1 MRRLLYILMVLCPL
15 TVSADKF
22 DYLYLEAVRQM
33 DMEHYD
39 KAYELLLRCNE
50 MKPEAAE
57 VNYKLGLLDLA
68 MGLDSIGV
76 SHITRAA
83 ELAPDNTEFVER
95 LAQTYLYRNDIESA
109 TKVYERLVACVPDR
123 TDILEM
129 LTRIYE
135 QQHDYA
141 NLLKTLNR
149 IELQEGQSEELTLS
163 KMQAYSF
170 MGNQQGA
177 YNELKGLIDSHPN
190 DLNLQVMMGNWLL
203 TNGKKQEALQ
213 TFTKVLRE
221 EPANISAQTSLMDY
235 YRATGEEAKADSL
248 RDGLINNPRADDDTR
263 VTLLY
268 QWIKAAPKDS
278 IRGALEKILS
288 IKPEDIKARLDL
300 IEIMWADTVDMNVV
314 RECEK
319 AVEYVPNQP
328 ALYYYLG
335 VAQYLNEMNEDAIL
349 SLRLGA
355 ANIDR
360 DTSRKLCSDIY
371 LMLGDI
377 YHKIGDKKGAYE
389 AYDSCLVYDPD
400 RVLCLNN
407 YAYFLSLDKYKLDK
421 AENMSLKAI
430 TAEPDNGTYL
440 DTYAWI
446 LYQEG
451 RYEEAKKYI
460 DMAMEALEKK
470 HKELLDGAE
479 DNRTAVEKACQEET
493 EEVVE
498 HLKAINEKIKTKHE

>member
-1 MRRLLYILMVLCPL
+1 MRKLFYILLLLCPL
-15 TVSADKF
+15 TVSADKY

-33 DMEHYD
+33 DMERYD
-39 KAYELLLRCNE
+39 KAYELLLRCSE
-50 MKPEAAE
+50 LKPDAAE

-76 SHITRAA
+76 AHITRAS
-83 ELAPDNTEFVER
+83 ELAPDNTELVER

-109 TKVYERLVACVPDR
+109 TKVYENLVARVPDR
-123 TDILEM
+123 TDILEL

-135 QQHDYA
+135 QQRDYA

-170 MGNQQGA
+170 MGDQQGA
-177 YNELKGLIDSHPN
+177 YKELKGLIDSHPN

-203 TNGKKQEALQ
+203 SNGRKQEALQ
-213 TFTKVLRE
+213 AFTKVLRE

-235 YRATGEEAKADSL
+235 YNATGEEAKADSL
-248 RDGLINNPRADDDTR
+248 RDGIINNPRATDDTR
-263 VTLLY
+263 VALIY
-268 QWIKAAPKDS
+268 QWMKTAPQDS

-300 IEIMWADTVDMNVV
+300 IQILWEDTVDMNVV
-314 RECEK
+314 RECTK

-335 VAQYLNEMNEDAIL
+335 VAQYLNDMNEEAIH
-349 SLRLGA
+349 SLKLGA
-355 ANIDR
+355 GNIDQE
-360 DTSRKLCSDIY
+360 TSRKICSDIY

-377 YHKIGDKKGAYE
+377 YHKIGDKANAYN
-389 AYDSCLVYDPD
+389 AYDSCLVYDPN

-407 YAYFLSLDKYKLDK
+407 YAYFLSLDKHDLEK

-460 DMAMEALEKK
+460 DMAMESLEKR
-470 HKELLDGAE
+470 HRELLDEAA
-479 DNRTAVEKACQEET
+479 DNREAIEKACQEEKA
-493 EEVVE
+493 EVEE
-498 HLKAINEKIKTKHE
+498 HLKAINEKIKK

>member
-1 MRRLLYILMVLCPL
+1 MRRLFYILFLLCPL

-39 KAYELLLRCNE
+39 KAYELLLRCSE
-50 MKPEAAE
+50 LKPDAAE
-57 VNYKLGLLDLA
+57 VNYKLGILNMA
-68 MGLDSIGV
+68 MGLDSIGLAR
-76 SHITRAA
+76 ITRAS

-95 LAQTYLYRNDIESA
+95 LAQTYLYSNDIESA
-109 TKVYERLVACVPDR
+109 TKVYERLVARVPDR
-123 TDILEM
+123 TDILEL

-149 IELQEGQSEELTLS
+149 IELQEGQSEDLTLS

-170 MGNQQGA
+170 MGDQKGA

-203 TNGKKQEALQ
+203 SNGKKQEALQ

-221 EPANISAQTSLMDY
+221 EPANIPAQTSLMDY
-235 YRATGEEAKADSL
+235 YRATGEDAKADSL
-248 RDGLINNPRADDDTR
+248 RDGIIDNPRAADDVR
-263 VTLLY
+263 VSLIY
-268 QWIKAAPKDS
+268 QRIKTAPQDS

-300 IEIMWADTVDMNVV
+300 IQILWADTVDMNVV
-314 RECEK
+314 RECTK

-335 VAQYLNEMNEDAIL
+335 VAQYLNEMNEEAIH

-355 ANIDR
+355 ANISA
-360 DTSRKLCSDIY
+360 DTSAKLSSDIY

-377 YHKIGDKKGAYE
+377 YHKIGDKESAYN

-407 YAYFLSLDKYKLDK
+407 YAYFLSLDKRDLER

-460 DMAMEALEKK
+460 DMAIEALEKK
-470 HKELLDGAE
+470 HRELLEAAE
-479 DNRTAVEKACQEET
+479 DNKEEVEKACREES
-493 EEVVE
+493 EEVEE
-498 HLKAINEKIKTKHE
+498 HLKAINEKIKK

>member
-1 MRRLLYILMVLCPL
+1 MRRLLYIFLILCPL

-22 DYLYLEAVRQM
+22 DYVYLEAVRQM
-33 DMEHYD
+33 DMNRFD
-39 KAYELLLRCNE
+39 KAYELLLRCSE
-50 MKPEAAE
+50 LKPDAAE
-57 VNYKLGLLDLA
+57 VNYELGSLDLA

-76 SHITRAA
+76 SRITRAV

-95 LAQTYLYRNDIESA
+95 LAQTHLYRNDIEAA
-109 TKVYERLVACVPDR
+109 TEVYERLVSRVPDR
-123 TDILEM
+123 TDILEL

-170 MGNQQGA
+170 MGDQQGA

-213 TFTKVLRE
+213 TFTRVLSE

-248 RDGLINNPRADDDTR
+248 RDGIINNPRATDDTR
-263 VTLLY
+263 VTLIY
-268 QWIKAAPKDS
+268 QWMKTAPQDS

-300 IEIMWADTVDMNVV
+300 IQIMWADTVDMNVV
-314 RECEK
+314 RECTK

-335 VAQYLNEMNEDAIL
+335 VAQYLNEMNEDAIH

-355 ANIDR
+355 ANISQ
-360 DTSRKLCSDIY
+360 DTSSKLCSDIY

-377 YHKIGDKKGAYE
+377 YHKIEDKESAYN
-389 AYDSCLVYDPD
+389 AYDSCLVYDPN

-407 YAYFLSLDKYKLDK
+407 YAYFLSLDKRELEK

-460 DMAMEALEKK
+460 DMAIEALEKK
-470 HKELLDGAE
+470 HKELLEAAE
-479 DNRTAVEKACQEET
+479 GNKEELEKACREEN
-493 EEVVE
+493 EEVEE
-498 HLKAINEKIKTKHE
+498 HLKAINEKIKK

>member
-1 MRRLLYILMVLCPL
+1 MRKLFYILLMLCPL

-33 DMEHYD
+33 DMERFD
-39 KAYELLLRCNE
+39 RAYELLLRCSE
-50 MKPEAAE
+50 LKPEAPE
-57 VNYKLGLLDLA
+57 VNYKLGLLDMA

-76 SHITRAA
+76 ARITRAA

-109 TKVYERLVACVPDR
+109 TKVYEKLVARVPDR
-123 TDILEM
+123 TDILEL

-135 QQHDYA
+135 QQRDYP
-141 NLLKTLNR
+141 NLLNTLKR
-149 IELQEGQSEELTLS
+149 IELQEGQSEDLTLS
-163 KMQAYSF
+163 KMQAYSL
-170 MGNQQGA
+170 MGDQQGA
-177 YNELKGLIDSHPN
+177 YNELKGLIDAHPN

-203 TNGKKQEALQ
+203 SNGKKPEALQ
-213 TFTKVLRE
+213 AFTKVLQE
-221 EPANISAQTSLMDY
+221 EPANIPAQTSLMDY

-248 RDGLINNPRADDDTR
+248 RDELIDNPRATDDTR
-263 VTLLY
+263 VTLIY
-268 QWIKAAPKDS
+268 QWMKTAPQDS

-288 IKPEDIKARLDL
+288 IKPEDIKARLNL
-300 IEIMWADTVDMNVV
+300 IEILWADTVDMNVV
-314 RECEK
+314 RECTK

-335 VAQYLNEMNEDAIL
+335 VAQYLNNMNEEAIS
-349 SLRLGA
+349 SLKLGA
-355 ANIDR
+355 GNIDSE
-360 DTSRKLCSDIY
+360 TSKKVSSDIY

-377 YHKIGDKKGAYE
+377 YHKIGDKESAYN
-389 AYDSCLVYDPD
+389 AYDSCLVYDPN

-407 YAYFLSLDKYKLDK
+407 YAYFLSLDKRELEK
-421 AENMSLKAI
+421 AERMSLAAI

-440 DTYAWI
+440 DTYAWV

-460 DMAMEALEKK
+460 DMAMESIEKR
-470 HKELLDGAE
+470 HRELLDEAG
-479 DNRTAVEKACQEET
+479 DNREEVEKACQEEKA
-493 EEVVE
+493 ELEE
-498 HLKAINEKIKTKHE
+498 HLKAINEKLKK